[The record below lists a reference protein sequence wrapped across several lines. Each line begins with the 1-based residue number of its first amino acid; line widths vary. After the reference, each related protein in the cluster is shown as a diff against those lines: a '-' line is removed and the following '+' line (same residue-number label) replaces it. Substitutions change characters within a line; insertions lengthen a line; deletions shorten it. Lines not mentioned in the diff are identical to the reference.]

1 MIYLK
6 SLWMLTPRDTLPAV
20 YLDNK
25 IILLQEILVST
36 FKQDEKKNEL
46 VISTLIHFH
55 MQPEMVKL

>member
-55 MQPEMVKL
+55 M